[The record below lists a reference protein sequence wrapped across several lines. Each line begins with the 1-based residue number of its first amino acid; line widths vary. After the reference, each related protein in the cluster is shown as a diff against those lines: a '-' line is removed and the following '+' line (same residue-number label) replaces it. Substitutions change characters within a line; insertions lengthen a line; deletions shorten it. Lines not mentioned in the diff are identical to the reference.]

1 MTQVELLA
9 LVIATLNQLNIPH
22 MLVGSHASSV
32 YGEPRSTH
40 DIDLVIDLPPSLIPD
55 LVAAFDSSR
64 YYLSESALREGR
76 MANLIDN
83 QTGDKADLFILG
95 DDPQDRIA
103 FERRTPA
110 NVLGTDVDLA
120 SVEDTI
126 LSKCRWNDMIGGS
139 QRQENDIR
147 QMLIRQRDS
156 LNWSYLRTQAEQ
168 GGLLESLE
176 RLTHP

>member
-1 MTQVELLA
+1 M
-9 LVIATLNQLNIPH
+9 
-22 MLVGSHASSV
+22 
-32 YGEPRSTH
+32 
-40 DIDLVIDLPPSLIPD
+40 
-55 LVAAFDSSR
+55 
-64 YYLSESALREGR
+64 
-76 MANLIDN
+76 
-83 QTGDKADLFILG
+83 
-95 DDPQDRIA
+95 
-103 FERRTPA
+103 
-110 NVLGTDVDLA
+110 GTDVDLA